1 LALSAAYISF
11 LWNAGLLSRIA
22 LDRLWLNNL
31 FRPVTARDRWK
42 AVNVTVYWM
51 AFMAVLIA
59 GCTGIS
65 MNLFPNTADIPLI
78 AMVHRTAAWSIPL
91 YVVLHVLAL
100 TAMGGVSYLLKIIRP
115 RPAFG
120 IAALVAVCTGGA
132 TTLAYWGVEEAM
144 QNGLPVTRVQQGP
157 ALDGKA
163 DDKIW
168 GDVKQAD
175 IRTSRGANG
184 DDGGTIVTIM
194 AVHDGTHIYTL
205 FQWEDSTR
213 SQKHLPMVKTADGWR
228 VTQTEFGIQDEDSYY
243 ERPLHNSILANFIRF
258 FTMKSMVNSQIFAR
272 MRVMQR
278 SLRGQVWCDALHRRG
293 NCWQRLDPF
302 G

>member
-1 LALSAAYISF
+1 MNCIKSSVNEGVIPIIDSVKRRSYFPKIILHWLILLSIIICLATELRIATDRVDATWAQSVSLILPQGNVIVWHLWSAVTLLALSAAYISF

-205 FQWEDSTR
+205 F
-213 SQKHLPMVKTADGWR
+213 
-228 VTQTEFGIQDEDSYY
+228 
-243 ERPLHNSILANFIRF
+243 
-258 FTMKSMVNSQIFAR
+258 
-272 MRVMQR
+272 
-278 SLRGQVWCDALHRRG
+278 
-293 NCWQRLDPF
+293 
-302 G
+302 